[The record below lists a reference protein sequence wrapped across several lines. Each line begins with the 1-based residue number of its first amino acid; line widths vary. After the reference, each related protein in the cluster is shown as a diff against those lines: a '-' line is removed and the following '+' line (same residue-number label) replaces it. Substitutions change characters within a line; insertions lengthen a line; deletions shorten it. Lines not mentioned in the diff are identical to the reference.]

1 MVVLKFGGTSVASPD
16 RIRRVAKII
25 QKFRD
30 QDNHKKI
37 IVVVSAMGDTTDD
50 LIDLAKAVS
59 PNLTKPDRRREMDML
74 LSTGERVTMALL
86 SLALADLGIPAQSFT
101 GSQSGIIT
109 DSNHGDAK
117 IVEIKPH
124 RLKEALDGG
133 RVVIVAGFQ
142 GVSPEK
148 EITTLGRGGS
158 DTSAVALGAVF
169 EASTTFIYTDVDGI
183 FSADPRIIPTAK
195 QIPAIHWGTV
205 LEMAS
210 RGAQVLHPR
219 CVEIAAKF
227 KVGLVV
233 RNTMNE
239 SNETRVNTTQNIKE
253 LHMLE
258 SPKVFGVTLEENLN
272 LEPADSQKEYP
283 ESLGSL
289 RVFGKYFQI
298 SRSAG
303 PRGSHARI
311 SLVGVGLHRIPGLGQ
326 KSEKIL
332 LESGLKSENL
342 VSNISASAAEFIF
355 ETRDKNISEEILKK
369 FHSVFIE
376 G

>member
-1 MVVLKFGGTSVASPD
+1 MVVLKFGGSSVANPE
-16 RIRRVAKII
+16 RLRRVAGII
-25 QKFRD
+25 QKFRASSPP
-30 QDNHKKI
+30 KKVL
-37 IVVVSAMGDTTDD
+37 VVVSAMGDSTDD
-50 LIDLAKAVS
+50 LINLAGEVS
-59 PNLTKPDRRREMDML
+59 KNSKMADRRREMDML

-117 IVEIKPH
+117 IVEIRPH
-124 RLKEALDGG
+124 RLREALDAG

-183 FSADPRIIPTAK
+183 FSADPRKIPKAK
-195 QIPAIHWGTV
+195 QIPEIHWSTV

-210 RGAQVLHPR
+210 RGTQVLHPR

-233 RNTMNE
+233 RNTLKE
-239 SNETRVNTTQNIKE
+239 STETRINTTQNTKD

-258 SPKVFGVTLEENLN
+258 SPKVLGVTLEENIN
-272 LEPADSQKEYP
+272 LESAIYHKEPA

-289 RVFGKYFQI
+289 RVSGKYIQF

-303 PRGSHARI
+303 PHGSHTRI
-311 SLVGVGLHRIPGLGQ
+311 SLVGVGLHRMPSLGER
-326 KSEKIL
+326 SEKIL
-332 LESGLKSENL
+332 LESEINLENL
-342 VSNISASAAEFIF
+342 VSHISASAAEFIF
-355 ETRDKNISEEILKK
+355 ETRDKNISEELLKK
-369 FHSVFIE
+369 FHKVFLE
-376 G
+376 T